1 MKYQNYKH
9 LKRLF
14 FFTIVIAVML
24 VTVGCSQ
31 RKSPD
36 PLKVLAKA
44 AASGKFLYGHQ
55 DDLVYGKA
63 WNVGPDSLSVAE
75 FPVNQSDIKSVCGEF
90 PAIAGFDL
98 AGIEIGDERNIDGV
112 PFDLMRKTAETHVS
126 RGGLVTFSWHPRN
139 PFTGGDAWDVSSTEA
154 VRSILEGGENHDKF
168 MDWLSR
174 AADFLESVK
183 GNDGRPVPV
192 IFRPFHENTASWF
205 WWGADLC
212 TPEQYKE
219 LYSLTHDYMVK
230 TRGLENLVWAYSPN
244 SGFDAGSIGSR
255 YPGDEYVDIIGLD
268 HYCFAPADTTIR
280 LQDRLDLADEFY
292 VNVLRASLE
301 QLGTFAQEHSK
312 LLALCETGFEGI
324 PDPEWW
330 TGTLLKGLEGIP
342 VCYVLTWRN
351 AWDKDSHYYAPF
363 PGSRDEEDFKAFYD
377 DARTVFLGK

>member
-1 MKYQNYKH
+1 MTT
-9 LKRLF
+9 LL
-14 FFTIVIAVML
+14 AVL
-24 VTVGCSQ
+24 SVTVGCSS

-36 PLKVLAKA
+36 PMKVLAKA

-55 DDLVYGKA
+55 DDLVYGKE
-63 WNVGPDSLSVAE
+63 WNVGTDSLSIAE
-75 FPVNQSDIKSVCGEF
+75 FPIDKSDIKSVCGEF
-90 PAIAGFDL
+90 PAIAGFDI
-98 AGIEIGDERNIDGV
+98 AGIEIGNELNIDGV
-112 PFDLMRKTAETHVS
+112 PFALMRKAAETHVS

-183 GNDGRPVPV
+183 GEDGKPVPA

-205 WWGADLC
+205 WWGAELC

-230 TRGLENLVWAYSPN
+230 TRGLKNLVWAYSPN
-244 SGFDAGSIGSR
+244 SGFDGSQIGSR
-255 YPGDEYVDIIGLD
+255 YPGDDYVDIIGLD
-268 HYCFAPADTTIR
+268 HYCFAPADTTIS
-280 LQDRLDLADEFY
+280 LQDRLVLADEFY
-292 VNVLRASLE
+292 VNVLRGSMESL
-301 QLGTFAQEHSK
+301 GNFAEEHGK

-324 PDPEWW
+324 PDPQWW
-330 TGTLLKGLEGIP
+330 TKTLLKGLEGIP

-351 AWDKDSHYYAPF
+351 AWDKVSHYYAPF
-363 PGSRDEEDFKAFYD
+363 PGSGDEEDFRAFHD
-377 DARTVFLGK
+377 DDRTVFLGK